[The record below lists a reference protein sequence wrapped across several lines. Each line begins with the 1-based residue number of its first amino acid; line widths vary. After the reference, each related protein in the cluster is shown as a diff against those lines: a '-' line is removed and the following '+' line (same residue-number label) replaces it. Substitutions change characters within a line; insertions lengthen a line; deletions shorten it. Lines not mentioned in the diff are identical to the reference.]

1 MTVPEPVWPGGSTL
15 PPAGGK
21 VDSDGRRNKSPDHP
35 CHPWVPADPS
45 DPADQWHR
53 WHPADQPDQPD
64 QPDRQ
69 RHPYGVTVVPVNTI
83 GAIDTVDAVLTSRT
97 LLTLSTGGTVNAIDA
112 IGTVPTSTPN
122 TSASAP
128 AVAPTARRWASRTR
142 SWSPSG
148 TCSKPARPTSTRG
161 DFYARRDH
169 ARTTRR
175 LVAPL
180 ERLGHSVTLT
190 EGAAA

>member
-1 MTVPEPVWPGGSTL
+1 VWPGGSTL

-21 VDSDGRRNKSPDHP
+21 VDSDGRRISRRITL
-35 CHPWVPADPS
+35 VTLGS
-45 DPADQWHR
+45 LRTHR
-53 WHPADQPDQPD
+53 TLRTSGTGGTLRTSRTSRTSRTDSAILT
-64 QPDRQ
+64 
-69 RHPYGVTVVPVNTI
+69 GGTVVPVNTI

-128 AVAPTARRWASRTR
+128 AVAPTARRWPSRTR